1 MATLDAMRHKRKK
14 LTRHRLMASISQSG
28 YESLLNLSEQEP
40 EKNASQIIS
49 ECLRFAF
56 EMEIYKPRQAY
67 LDMLK
72 QERGIP
78 SSLASSKAVVVV
90 SKKDWCEQY
99 GGVCDGQNCT
109 FKKYEVTASGVVVR
123 NELTM
128 PVRSMPDVEVDFK
141 KYVLGGFAT
150 LSEAEASFESQVE
163 DTFFDP
169 SEIPNSKAKFER

>member
-1 MATLDAMRHKRKK
+1 MATLDAMRNKRKK
-14 LTRHRLMASISQSG
+14 LTRYRLMASISQNG
-28 YESLLNLSEQEP
+28 YESLLKLSEQEP

-99 GGVCDGQNCT
+99 GGTCDGQNCT
-109 FKKYEVTASGVVVR
+109 FKRYEVTPTGVVVR

-128 PVRSMPDVEVDFK
+128 PVRSMPDDEADFC
-141 KYVLGGFAT
+141 KYVLGGFVT
-150 LSEAEASFESQVE
+150 LSEAEAAFENQTE
-163 DTFFDP
+163 ENFFDP
-169 SEIPNSKAKFER
+169 SEIPSRKKIEK